1 MIGTQS
7 QLVAVLVA
15 EDRGNGHAATVSGT
29 QGINVIQLAQI
40 RRDLAGF
47 PVYLVE
53 IILVFLVILAD
64 FKLDPAIIA
73 RTLFPGAAS
82 PGPVIPGHGLYGGD
96 SPVRLFA
103 DPAVHPGFPGD
114 MVPVVVVDVL
124 SQLFQ
129 PFSPIRGVVAGLDI
143 SFEVR
148 IAAAGIVPKHALD
161 LHFPRASVT
170 GALRL
175 HTNQGRILF
184 TVFHAV
190 PSLQTIR
197 AASFPAAHCHFNIS
211 V

>member
-1 MIGTQS
+1 MIGTQPK
-7 QLVAVLVA
+7 LVAVLVA

-53 IILVFLVILAD
+53 IILVFLVVLAD

-73 RTLFPGAAS
+73 RTLLPGAAS

-103 DPAVHPGFPGD
+103 DPAVHPGFPGH
-114 MVPVVVVDVL
+114 MVPVIVIDVL

-129 PFSPIRGVVAGLDI
+129 PFTPIYSVVAGLDI

-148 IAAAGIVPKHALD
+148 IAAARIVPEHALD
-161 LHFPRASVT
+161 LHFSRAPVT

-175 HTNQGRILF
+175 QANQRRILF

-190 PSLQTIR
+190 PSSHRMR
-197 AASFPAAHCHFNIS
+197 AASFPAAYCYFSIL